1 VNFLQ
6 FADGDLGVNLGR
18 VELDVAEHDLK
29 EADVRTVLQH
39 RRGTGVPEQVARS
52 SLAKVRGG
60 VVVIDNGN
68 IVGIMR

>member
-1 VNFLQ
+1 M
-6 FADGDLGVNLGR
+6 
-18 VELDVAEHDLK
+18 AEHDLK